1 MFCFVLSKPAFF
13 LNFWVFCKSEDIV
26 ENNHIYIS
34 LQCDL
39 ELKDSRANFL
49 LDTASW
55 WCIIIR
61 GLATKCKKT
70 VQEIVARQIFMKKML
85 NLCCDCDLENSKT
98 IFSQDILAYDYVPST
113 HIWSQKNQR
122 FERCDRKSC
131 VLIIQA
137 MWPWPWRQQPIF
149 LHNTLVYD
157 DVLSLVTKG
166 SEDIVGTNI
175 N

>member
-1 MFCFVLSKPAFF
+1 
-13 LNFWVFCKSEDIV
+13 
-26 ENNHIYIS
+26 
-34 LQCDL
+34 
-39 ELKDSRANFL
+39 
-49 LDTASW
+49 
-55 WCIIIR
+55 
-61 GLATKCKKT
+61 
-70 VQEIVARQIFMKKML
+70 MKKML